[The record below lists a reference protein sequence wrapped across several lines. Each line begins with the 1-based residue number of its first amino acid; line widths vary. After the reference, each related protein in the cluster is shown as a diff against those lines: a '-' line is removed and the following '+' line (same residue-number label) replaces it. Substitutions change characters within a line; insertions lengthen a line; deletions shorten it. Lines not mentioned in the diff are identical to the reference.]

1 MRFRLSAA
9 LLGGPVFVAVGLLAP
24 VGAADSPLHTVR
36 TTIDRIVAVFES
48 PEYRGADRRI
58 ARIERVGAIVR
69 PLIDEREVARR
80 TLGVYWRDRTDAQR
94 AEFTAIFMDLVEKSY
109 GETFDRQARK
119 YLDTVQFLYDKET
132 IDGDFAEVG
141 TRLFL
146 PPQNKYFAINYRF
159 HKVGG
164 QWLVYDVVVENVS
177 MVRNFRTQFYRII
190 GKSSYEDL
198 VRQLRAKIERL
209 ATTRPAD

>member
-9 LLGGPVFVAVGLLAP
+9 LLGGPVFVAVGLLTP
-24 VGAADSPLHTVR
+24 VGAADSPLQTVR

-48 PEYRGADRRI
+48 PEYRGADRRT

-209 ATTRPAD
+209 ATTRPAS

>member
-1 MRFRLSAA
+1 MILRPFAA
-9 LLGGPVFVAVGLLAP
+9 ILGGPVLVTAILLASAR
-24 VGAADSPLHTVR
+24 AADSPLHTVR

-48 PEYRGADRRI
+48 PEYRGPDRRT
-58 ARIERVGAIVR
+58 ARIGRVGAIVR

-80 TLGVYWRDRTDAQR
+80 TLGVHWRDRTEAQR
-94 AEFTAIFMDLVEKSY
+94 AEFTDIFMRLVEQSY

-132 IDGDFAEVG
+132 IDGDFAEVA

-146 PPQNKYFAINYRF
+146 PPQNKHFAINYRF

-190 GKSSYEDL
+190 GKSSYDDL
-198 VRQLRAKIERL
+198 VRQLRAKLERL
-209 ATTRPAD
+209 ATTRPAS